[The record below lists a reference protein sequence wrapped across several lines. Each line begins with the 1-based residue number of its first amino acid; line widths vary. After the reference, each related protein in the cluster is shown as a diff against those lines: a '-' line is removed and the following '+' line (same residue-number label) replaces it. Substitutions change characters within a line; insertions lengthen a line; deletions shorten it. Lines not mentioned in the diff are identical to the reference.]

1 MKEDNEWNLEYEGS
15 DENNTGGDSS
25 KKSSDNQ
32 GEYDESQESTAK
44 TVTNVNEIGVTI
56 RNTKA
61 PIVVLFGEPSCG
73 KTMTLVRLTRWLKK
87 NRYTVE
93 PDPNFRN
100 SDDGEYEEMCNN
112 FPTLINSDVAAD
124 RTESIAFMLL
134 TVRDEYARTIC
145 QVLEAP
151 GEAFIEDDYP
161 TYIRQITELKKV
173 PKTWLF
179 FVDAGKDSKR
189 HAAYMENICA
199 LQKGVISRNDR
210 VLFVC
215 NKADLRIDL
224 HSGGYPVKQQFFN
237 CIEDKYTSAINA
249 FKNDIPIIKWFR
261 PYNFDF
267 VVFSAG
273 AFTPMR
279 DKKKFKYIASDDD
292 YPASLWKSIMKTV
305 RG

>member
-1 MKEDNEWNLEYEGS
+1 MKEDNEWDLDYKESNES
-15 DENNTGGDSS
+15 NTVHDSS
-25 KKSSDNQ
+25 QESPDNQ
-32 GEYDESQESTAK
+32 GEYDDAQGSTAK
-44 TVTNVNEIGVTI
+44 TVTHVNEIGVTI
-56 RNTKA
+56 RDTAA
-61 PIVVLFGEPSCG
+61 PIIVLFGEPSCG

-87 NRYTVE
+87 NGYTVE

-100 SDDGEYEEMCNN
+100 TDDGGYEEMCNK
-112 FPTLINSDVAAD
+112 FPTLINSDIAAT
-124 RTESIAFMLL
+124 RTDTIAFMLL
-134 TVRDEYARTIC
+134 TVRDMYARTIC

-151 GEAFIEDDYP
+151 GEAFIGDDYP
-161 TYIRQITELKKV
+161 TYIQQITRLGV

-179 FVDAGKDSKR
+179 FVDAGKDSKS
-189 HAAYMENICA
+189 HATYMENICA
-199 LQKGVISRNDR
+199 LQRGAISRNDR

-215 NKADLRIDL
+215 NKADMRLNL

-237 CIEDKYTSAINA
+237 YIKGKYAPAINA
-249 FKNDIPIIKWFR
+249 FKNDIPIIRWFR

-273 AFTPMR
+273 AFTPIPGN
-279 DKKKFKYIASDDD
+279 KLKYIASDDN